1 MTTILS
7 TWFGLYVKYNTSIII
22 MLILSLTIKKSIDSD
37 IILKTDIDWLNLT
50 VKKSAQ
56 SVLLNVKVLVTIF
69 VIFAIFLLRC
79 MVINFLKER
88 I

>member
-56 SVLLNVKVLVTIF
+56 
-69 VIFAIFLLRC
+69 
-79 MVINFLKER
+79 
-88 I
+88 